1 MIKVLLIDDHEMV
14 RMGVS
19 AYLSTQADIQVIGE
33 ANDGESG
40 TKLALE
46 HEVDVI
52 LMDLLM
58 ENMNGIEATKKIMEQ
73 KPDSKI
79 IVLTSFIDDDMVY
92 PVIEAGAFSYL
103 LKTTS
108 ASDIAKAIRSA
119 AKGEPVVESKV
130 ATKMMNKMRTNQVKL
145 LHEELTARELD
156 VLLLIGDGKT
166 NSEIA
171 EHLYIGIKT
180 VKTHVSNILHKLD
193 LDDRTQL
200 AIYAH
205 RHGLVE

>member
-19 AYLSTQADIQVIGE
+19 AYLSTQKDIEVIGE
-33 ANDGESG
+33 ASDGEAGS
-40 TKLALE
+40 KLALE
-46 HEVDVI
+46 HDVDVI

-58 ENMNGIEATKKIMEQ
+58 EKMNGIEATKTIMAK
-73 KPDSKI
+73 KPESKI
-79 IVLTSFIDDDMVY
+79 IVLTSFIDDEMVI

-108 ASDIAKAIRSA
+108 AADIAKAIRA
-119 AKGEPVVESKV
+119 AANGEPVVESKV
-130 ATKMMNKMRTNQVKL
+130 ATKMMNKMRSHQVKL

-205 RHGLVE
+205 RHGLVK

>member
-19 AYLSTQADIQVIGE
+19 AYLSTQKDIEVVGE
-33 ANDGESG
+33 ASDGDSG
-40 TKLALE
+40 SKLALE
-46 HEVDVI
+46 KDVDVI

-58 ENMNGIEATKKIMEQ
+58 EKMNGIEATKKIMAK
-73 KPDSKI
+73 KPESKI
-79 IVLTSFIDDDMVY
+79 IVLTSFIDDEMVI

-108 ASDIAKAIRSA
+108 AADIAKAIRA
-119 AKGEPVVESKV
+119 AANGEPVVESKV
-130 ATKMMNKMRTNQVKL
+130 ATKMMNKMRSHQVKL

-205 RHGLVE
+205 RHGLVK

>member
-1 MIKVLLIDDHEMV
+1 MINVLLIDDHEMV

-19 AYLSTQADIQVIGE
+19 AFLSTQADIHVVGE
-33 ANDGESG
+33 ASDGESG
-40 TKLALE
+40 AKLALE
-46 HEVDVI
+46 HDVDVI
-52 LMDLLM
+52 LMDLVM
-58 ENMNGIEATKKIMEQ
+58 DNMNGIEATKMIMAK
-73 KPDSKI
+73 KPESKI

-103 LKTTS
+103 LKTSS
-108 ASDIAKAIRSA
+108 ASEIAKAIRSA

-130 ATKMMNKMRTNQVKL
+130 ATKMMNKMRSDQVKL

-166 NSEIA
+166 NSEIG
-171 EHLYIGIKT
+171 ESLYIGIKT

>member
-19 AYLSTQADIQVIGE
+19 AYLSTQKDIEVIGE
-33 ANDGESG
+33 ASDGEAGS
-40 TKLALE
+40 KLALE
-46 HEVDVI
+46 HDVDVI

-58 ENMNGIEATKKIMEQ
+58 EKMNGIEATKKIMAK
-73 KPDSKI
+73 KPESKI
-79 IVLTSFIDDDMVY
+79 IVLTSFIDDEMVI

-108 ASDIAKAIRSA
+108 AADIAKAIRA
-119 AKGEPVVESKV
+119 AANGEPVVESKV
-130 ATKMMNKMRTNQVKL
+130 ATKMMNKMRSHQVKL

-205 RHGLVE
+205 RHGLVK

>member
-19 AYLSTQADIQVIGE
+19 AYLSTQKDIEVVGE
-33 ANDGESG
+33 ASDGDSG
-40 TKLALE
+40 SKLALE
-46 HEVDVI
+46 KDVDVI

-58 ENMNGIEATKKIMEQ
+58 EKMDGIEATKKIMAK
-73 KPDSKI
+73 KPESKI
-79 IVLTSFIDDDMVY
+79 IVLTSFIDDEMVI

-108 ASDIAKAIRSA
+108 AADIAKAIRA
-119 AKGEPVVESKV
+119 AANGEPVVESKV
-130 ATKMMNKMRTNQVKL
+130 ATKMMNKMRSHQVKL

-205 RHGLVE
+205 RHGLVK

>member
-19 AYLSTQADIQVIGE
+19 AYLSTQKDIEVVGE
-33 ANDGESG
+33 ASDGDSG
-40 TKLALE
+40 SKLALE
-46 HEVDVI
+46 KDVDVI

-58 ENMNGIEATKKIMEQ
+58 EKMNGIEATKMIMAK
-73 KPDSKI
+73 KPESKI
-79 IVLTSFIDDDMVY
+79 IVLTSFIDDEMVI

-108 ASDIAKAIRSA
+108 AADIAKAIRA
-119 AKGEPVVESKV
+119 AANGEPVVESKV
-130 ATKMMNKMRTNQVKL
+130 ATKMMNKMRSHQVKL

-205 RHGLVE
+205 RHGLVK

>member
-19 AYLSTQADIQVIGE
+19 AYLSTQKDIEVAGE
-33 ANDGESG
+33 ASDGELGS
-40 TKLALE
+40 KLALE
-46 HEVDVI
+46 NDVDVI

-58 ENMNGIEATKKIMEQ
+58 DKMNGIEATKRIMAK
-73 KPDSKI
+73 KPESKI
-79 IVLTSFIDDDMVY
+79 IVLTSFIDDEMVI

-108 ASDIAKAIRSA
+108 AADIAKAIRAA

-130 ATKMMNKMRTNQVKL
+130 ATKMMNKMRSHQVKL

-205 RHGLVE
+205 RHGLVK